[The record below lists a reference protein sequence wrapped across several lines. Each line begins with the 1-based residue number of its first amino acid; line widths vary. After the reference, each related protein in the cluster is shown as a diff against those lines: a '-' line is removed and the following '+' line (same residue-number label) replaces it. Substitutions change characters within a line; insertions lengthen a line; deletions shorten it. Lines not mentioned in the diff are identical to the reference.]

1 MRAATQSDYS
11 SWRTLCESGLINK
24 PTIVEAWR
32 GHSRK
37 SGSFRLNITKK
48 GRYISWCKYRSL
60 TWHPWDAA
68 GWTLKFSDISL
79 ILLLK
84 SEDGFD
90 LNEFG
95 DLDSLEV
102 VKYVTS

>member
-1 MRAATQSDYS
+1 MR
-11 SWRTLCESGLINK
+11 LPL
-24 PTIVEAWR
+24 
-32 GHSRK
+32 
-37 SGSFRLNITKK
+37 
-48 GRYISWCKYRSL
+48 SL
-60 TWHPWDAA
+60 TTPVGALSAKAGFRTNRRLLRRGGAIPESLGVYVEHNQEREVYFMLSIGHGLDIRGGSA
-68 GWTLKFSDISL
+68 GWTLEFNDISL

>member
-1 MRAATQSDYS
+1 MPVANFRLQRCSGWWSIADLRAPVSRHGLSLIERRIYCP
-11 SWRTLCESGLINK
+11 RRCESSPSK
-24 PTIVEAWR
+24 
-32 GHSRK
+32 H
-37 SGSFRLNITKK
+37 
-48 GRYISWCKYRSL
+48 RSL
-60 TWHPWDAA
+60 TWHPGGTA
-68 GWTLKFSDISL
+68 GWTLKFSDISP

>member
-1 MRAATQSDYS
+1 MLS
-11 SWRTLCESGLINK
+11 
-24 PTIVEAWR
+24 P
-32 GHSRK
+32 
-37 SGSFRLNITKK
+37 
-48 GRYISWCKYRSL
+48 
-60 TWHPWDAA
+60 
-68 GWTLKFSDISL
+68 

>member
-1 MRAATQSDYS
+1 MRAATQFDYS
-11 SWRTLCESGLINK
+11 GWRTLCESGLPNK

-32 GHSRK
+32 GHSGE

-48 GRYISWCKYRSL
+48 WRYISCCKRRSL
-60 TWHPWDAA
+60 TWHSRGST
-68 GWTLKFSDISL
+68 GWTLEFNDICL

-95 DLDSLEV
+95 DPDSLEV